1 MYAGLERFSVSAPGK
16 VVNEYR
22 IHGGKLELRTRDPRI
37 KSARRG
43 YWRRLET
50 SEIMLHLLLDTVVG
64 QWLLGRRG
72 FHTALGAQGFGAF
85 KRLHKGAA

>member
-1 MYAGLERFSVSAPGK
+1 MYAGLERLSVSAPGK

-22 IHGGKLELRTRDPRI
+22 IHGGKLELRTRDAQT

-43 YWRRLET
+43 NWRRLET
-50 SEIMLHLLLDTVVG
+50 NEIMLHVLLNTVVG

-72 FHTALGAQGFGAF
+72 FHALGAKRFGAF
-85 KRLHKGAA
+85 KRLRKEAA